1 MSNSSLTVFINS
13 ERTELTN
20 SFTLEVI
27 FSNEPPVVSNNKA
40 ISFVNSVWELIK
52 SSSVLPSSPALF
64 FTSSKFVEISFNVL
78 IYFKPAS
85 SPGPPNISAMAVPT
99 AAELSG
105 SSFNFSE
112 TSCITS
118 KVVIDSLCNSFC
130 IFFEFSPIPSS
141 AAAVESVISRS
152 RMFASLIVSIP
163 LSENM
168 PCLLVSAM
176 MATNWSADIPASL
189 KYAGYSFKLSKN
201 SPFASAPAINPS
213 LTTCNALSEVI
224 PNCFDM
230 VLAEISTSLKSFP

>member
-1 MSNSSLTVFINS
+1 M
-13 ERTELTN
+13 
-20 SFTLEVI
+20 EVI
-27 FSNEPPVVSNNKA
+27 FSNDPPVASNNKA
-40 ISFVNSVWELIK
+40 ISFVNSVCEFTK
-52 SSSVLPSSPALF
+52 SSSILPSSPALP
-64 FTSSKFVEISFNVL
+64 FTSSRLVEISFNVR
-78 IYFKPAS
+78 IYFRPAS

-99 AAELSG
+99 TAELSG
-105 SSFNFSE
+105 SSFSFSE
-112 TSCITS
+112 TSCMTS
-118 KVVIDSLCNSFC
+118 KVLVAPLCSSSC
-130 IFFEFSPIPSS
+130 TFFESMPMPFS
-141 AAAVESVISRS
+141 AEAVESVISRS

-213 LTTCNALSEVI
+213 LITCNAFSEVM

-230 VLAEISTSLKSFP
+230 VLAETSTSLKSFP